1 VKDLTRD
8 SIAVHLLTMAAPIVI
23 SMLVQI
29 AYQLINLYFVSRL
42 GAEATAGVNA
52 AGSIMFAVS
61 ALSNVLATGT
71 AVVIAHSIGGKDRAR
86 TNLLFNQSIVLSTV
100 CAAITVMIVLL
111 LIRPYME
118 MMSREADTVDAG
130 IRYVTWASPA
140 YALLFPMVTLSAT
153 LRGAGIIQP
162 AVLIFALTIILNA
175 ILAPVFIAGWGIGTA
190 LGVEGGGLATSV
202 AVAIGLVCMAAYF
215 FHSQR
220 YVSLQRTLLRPQWQQ
235 WRRVLAIGWPAGAE
249 LLLMFLSTGVVYFA
263 IRDLGASAQA
273 GFGIGWQI
281 LQTILLPGMS
291 ISSAAGPIAGQS
303 FGARDAARVKDV
315 FWTATLIGSIVMLA
329 TTILVQS
336 SPTRI
341 VAWFDTDA
349 QTAATAVLFLQL
361 MSWTFVAQGLVYTC
375 ANMFQGL
382 GNTVPSLIS
391 ATARFVVFAA
401 PAAWASQQAGFQI
414 NQIWYLLATSV
425 AVQAALSLWLLRVE
439 FRRKLPMLG

>member
-1 VKDLTRD
+1 
-8 SIAVHLLTMAAPIVI
+8 MAAPIVI

-202 AVAIGLVCMAAYF
+202 AVAIGLVCMAATF
-215 FHSQR
+215 S
-220 YVSLQRTLLRPQWQQ
+220 TLNATFPCNARCCARSGNSGDASSRSAG
-235 WRRVLAIGWPAGAE
+235 RRA
-249 LLLMFLSTGVVYFA
+249 
-263 IRDLGASAQA
+263 
-273 GFGIGWQI
+273 
-281 LQTILLPGMS
+281 
-291 ISSAAGPIAGQS
+291 
-303 FGARDAARVKDV
+303 
-315 FWTATLIGSIVMLA
+315 
-329 TTILVQS
+329 
-336 SPTRI
+336 
-341 VAWFDTDA
+341 
-349 QTAATAVLFLQL
+349 
-361 MSWTFVAQGLVYTC
+361 
-375 ANMFQGL
+375 
-382 GNTVPSLIS
+382 PSCC
-391 ATARFVVFAA
+391 
-401 PAAWASQQAGFQI
+401 
-414 NQIWYLLATSV
+414 
-425 AVQAALSLWLLRVE
+425 
-439 FRRKLPMLG
+439 